1 MQYNKVKSDMKLMF
15 KNIHFSNFMVYI
27 VFLVTFMLFALTLK
41 EQGFTSS
48 GNLMNILRQTAMI
61 SVMAAAGTFVI
72 AAGQIDLTVGA
83 VAAMTA
89 MISSLALQYTNSI
102 VIALIAGLGFGV
114 ISGAINGLLVT
125 KLGIPSF
132 LATMGMMQ
140 VVRGSAMWIT
150 NTAAVP
156 IDNDTF
162 TNVFGIGGISG
173 ISVLILWTILIY
185 IIAVI
190 VFNKTAFGRH
200 VLATGGNEVSAG
212 YSGINTN
219 RIKRSVFIISGVCAS
234 FAGILYAAR
243 MQAGRFSYAEGDE
256 LTVIAA
262 VILGGAAM
270 SGGSGSIMGAL
281 AGSILMGLINN
292 ALILSGLS
300 SAQQTIV
307 TGSIIIL
314 AVALSNLSQ
323 KKKS

>member
-1 MQYNKVKSDMKLMF
+1 
-15 KNIHFSNFMVYI
+15 MVYI
-27 VFLVTFMLFALTLK
+27 VFLVTFALFALTLK
-41 EQGFTSS
+41 DEGFISS
-48 GNLMNILRQTAMI
+48 RNLMNILRQTAMI
-61 SVMAAAGTFVI
+61 SIMAAAGSFVI
-72 AAGQIDLTVGA
+72 AAGQIDLTVGS

-89 MISSLALQYTNSI
+89 MISSLALQYTNSM

-114 ISGAINGLLVT
+114 ISGVINGLFVT

-132 LATMGMMQ
+132 LATMGMMS
-140 VVRGSAMWIT
+140 VVRGGAMWIT
-150 NTAAVP
+150 NTSAVP
-156 IDNDTF
+156 IANDTF
-162 TNVFGIGGISG
+162 NKVFGIGDING
-173 ISVLILWTILIY
+173 ISVLLIWTIFIY
-185 IIAVI
+185 IIAYI
-190 VFNKTAFGRH
+190 LFNKTAFGRH

-219 RIKRSVFIISGVCAS
+219 RIKRLVFIISGLSAS

-243 MQAGRFSYAEGDE
+243 MQAGRFSYGEGDE

-270 SGGSGSIMGAL
+270 GGGTGSIIGAL
-281 AGSILMGLINN
+281 TGSLLMGLINN

-300 SAQQTIV
+300 TAQQTIV

-323 KKKS
+323 KNKS